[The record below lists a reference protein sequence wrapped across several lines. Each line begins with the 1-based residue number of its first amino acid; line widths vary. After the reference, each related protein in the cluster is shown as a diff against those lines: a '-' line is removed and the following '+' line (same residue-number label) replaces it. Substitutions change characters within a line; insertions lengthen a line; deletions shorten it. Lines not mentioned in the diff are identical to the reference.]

1 MKDVNY
7 REDDWREA
15 KSALAPFNAA
25 NWFGGLFNH
34 LEKVSKNMENAEEDI
49 RDLDTDHAIHFQ
61 HTDHRSKYGEI
72 EEDLKVLYQFSCH
85 AGEKMET
92 LVDQPF
98 YEKLDA
104 FVDGMEDLSITTYS
118 TTNRIGAKSTQTY
131 MSSYGGQPQVIES
144 VKENATIED
153 LMNGDNFYAN
163 QMTLQYEAWKHEN
176 PDQKVSEAD
185 FKMGML
191 HTRAFD
197 YKSIKDEQEEKE
209 FWVNIVA
216 AVVIVGVSIVCP
228 PAGLALGVGFG
239 ALEASSAISG
249 KDWISGRELSD
260 QERLLRGGFAL
271 LDIIP
276 GVKAFSSGTKIASA
290 GSKILRVGDDL
301 LDGGKLAIKN
311 AGKSFKGTIDNGIQ
325 AGKQTLDL
333 RIANVKKVA
342 DDAMQATKKKLT
354 NDLNDIGEAAKTIQ
368 SKTKETFQIPPRERL
383 AFAGVGDDIP
393 DQTAAG
399 GTSAAQK
406 KLREMMSKMDD
417 LNIKGSG
424 KGGIMEEVGEHLNE
438 LHPPQN
444 FKSQMDKILKEQ
456 NLSMEEFQE
465 LKLKPI
471 QDLTNAE
478 VKALKAIRKAVPKIT
493 TDTLLQK
500 TIPVGDIEKYLAGDY
515 AEIGG
520 YIAKADDVSHIKGY
534 GDVVESSR
542 LDYTSWDGT
551 RPFPEDGN
559 TYGKIE
565 FKTDAVDDIEVPYGE
580 RFGGKNTDGPPCT
593 LNGFTGSRNGEVI
606 PEWLFENRHLPTDGA
621 ELFVVK
627 DGIENLVGIFDADLE
642 RFIPV
647 SK

>member
-7 REDDWREA
+7 REDDWQKA

-34 LEKVSKNMENAEEDI
+34 LEKVSKNMENAEDDI

-85 AGEKMET
+85 TGEKIET
-92 LVDQPF
+92 LIDEPF
-98 YEKLDA
+98 YKKLDA
-104 FVDGMEDLSITTYS
+104 FVDGMQDLSITTYS

-144 VKENATIED
+144 VKESATIED

-163 QMTLQYEAWKHEN
+163 QMTLQYDAWKREN

-290 GSKILRVGDDL
+290 GSKVLRVGDDL
-301 LDGGKLAIKN
+301 LDGGKLTIKN

-368 SKTKETFQIPPRERL
+368 SKAKETFQIPPRERL
-383 AFAGVGDDIP
+383 AFAG
-393 DQTAAG
+393 AG
-399 GTSAAQK
+399 GLSEPTTIAKAFDAGK
-406 KLREMMSKMDD
+406 NKLQEVMSKMDG

-424 KGGIMEEVGEHLNE
+424 KGDIINPLNYIKFDSLDEVEDWAMEFFSVWRQSLS
-438 LHPPQN
+438 P
-444 FKSQMDKILKEQ
+444 KEIQ
-456 NLSMEEFQE
+456 AITDYTDIWYYGNMNGYLRGSIE
-465 LKLKPI
+465 KLAPG
-471 QDLTNAE
+471 NAE
-478 VKALKAIRKAVPKIT
+478 RIERLINALSKAELPNNITVYRGTSIEIFDNLLNLKNIDYKDLIGKTIEEKGFMSTTSLKNQEFSGDVTLVINAPKGSKGAYLGHFSNSPKEAEILFNAGQKMLIKDVKIT
-493 TDTLLQK
+493 GDKLEVLVDLL
-500 TIPVGDIEKYLAGDY
+500 
-515 AEIGG
+515 
-520 YIAKADDVSHIKGY
+520 
-534 GDVVESSR
+534 
-542 LDYTSWDGT
+542 
-551 RPFPEDGN
+551 
-559 TYGKIE
+559 
-565 FKTDAVDDIEVPYGE
+565 
-580 RFGGKNTDGPPCT
+580 
-593 LNGFTGSRNGEVI
+593 
-606 PEWLFENRHLPTDGA
+606 
-621 ELFVVK
+621 
-627 DGIENLVGIFDADLE
+627 
-642 RFIPV
+642 
-647 SK
+647 

>member
-104 FVDGMEDLSITTYS
+104 FVDGMQDLSITTYS

-163 QMTLQYEAWKHEN
+163 QMNLQYEAWKRAN

-239 ALEASSAISG
+239 ALEASSAVTG

-325 AGKQTLDL
+325 AGKESVDS
-333 RIANVKKVA
+333 RIISIKNASTGAQKAIKG
-342 DDAMQATKKKLT
+342 KLT
-354 NDLNDIGEAAKTIQ
+354 KDLNDIGEAAKTIQ
-368 SKTKETFQIPPRERL
+368 SKAKETFQIPPRERL
-383 AFAGVGDDIP
+383 ELAGVGGLSEPTTIAKTFD
-393 DQTAAG
+393 AG
-399 GTSAAQK
+399 IN
-406 KLREMMSKMDD
+406 KLQEAMSKMNG

-424 KGGIMEEVGEHLNE
+424 KDDIIEGVSGAGASKIDNVLEETSDIVADTSRVPSSTYDERLAQTPVNNGEWTGRRGESTFISENSEVNDILGEVG
-438 LHPPQN
+438 
-444 FKSQMDKILKEQ
+444 
-456 NLSMEEFQE
+456 
-465 LKLKPI
+465 
-471 QDLTNAE
+471 A
-478 VKALKAIRKAVPKIT
+478 
-493 TDTLLQK
+493 
-500 TIPVGDIEKYLAGDY
+500 
-515 AEIGG
+515 
-520 YIAKADDVSHIKGY
+520 
-534 GDVVESSR
+534 
-542 LDYTSWDGT
+542 
-551 RPFPEDGN
+551 
-559 TYGKIE
+559 
-565 FKTDAVDDIEVPYGE
+565 
-580 RFGGKNTDGPPCT
+580 
-593 LNGFTGSRNGEVI
+593 
-606 PEWLFENRHLPTDGA
+606 
-621 ELFVVK
+621 
-627 DGIENLVGIFDADLE
+627 DGIEYSDAIPDFSPVSVGEIEIPNMTTDRRTNFRDADEALAE
-642 RFIPV
+642 QLGVTRKDIVKMRKDQKLTWHELNDMKTMQLVPTV
-647 SK
+647 INSKFGHLGGVAEIKKLLNQ